1 MATFYLAMTLYPA
14 VFKRAQEEI
23 DRVIGDDRL
32 PSFTDHGSLP
42 YISAVLKEVLRW
54 EVILPAGIICYY
66 RFACIEGDICTIF
79 GLQAF
84 LTPRRKRMII
94 MAITSLREQL
104 LFLMSGKLAS
114 SLRESVFL
122 PLFPPTR

>member
-1 MATFYLAMTLYPA
+1 MATFYLAMALYPA

-32 PSFTDHGSLP
+32 PSFIDHESLP

-66 RFACIEGDICTIF
+66 GFAYMEGHICTIF
-79 GLQAF
+79 CLQAF

-94 MAITSLREQL
+94 MDITSLREQ
-104 LFLMSGKLAS
+104 
-114 SLRESVFL
+114 
-122 PLFPPTR
+122 